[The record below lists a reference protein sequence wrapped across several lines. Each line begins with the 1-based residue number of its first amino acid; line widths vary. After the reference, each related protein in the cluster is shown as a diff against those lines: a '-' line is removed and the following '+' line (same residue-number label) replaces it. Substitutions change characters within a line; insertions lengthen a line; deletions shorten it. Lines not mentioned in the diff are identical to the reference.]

1 MPREWTKASLAATID
16 HTVLKSTTTERQARE
31 LCAEARNYGFAGVC
45 VNPVWVPA
53 CVRELQ
59 GSKLAVCSV
68 VGFPLGAV
76 PTDVKVEE
84 ARIYAKSGVR
94 ELEVVIDL
102 GAAKG
107 GDWKHVEGDLRAVV
121 KAAGPVP
128 VKVIIETC
136 YLTDPEKVRAC
147 ECAARAGARFVQ
159 TGTGFGSGGAMPE
172 DVRLMK
178 KAVGEKLLVKA
189 SGGIRTYHDAIA
201 LLEAG
206 ADRLGSSS
214 SVAIISELPE

>member
-1 MPREWTKASLAATID
+1 MPKEWTKATLAAVID
-16 HTVLKSTTTERQARE
+16 HTVLKATATERQARE

-45 VNPVWVPA
+45 VNPVWVPV

-59 GSKLAVCSV
+59 GSKLQVCSV
-68 VGFPLGAV
+68 VGFPLGAT
-76 PTDVKVEE
+76 PTPIKVEE
-84 ARIYAKSGVR
+84 ARLYAKSGAR

-102 GAAKG
+102 GAAKA
-107 GDWKHVEGDLRAVV
+107 GDWKTVEEDLRAVV
-121 KAAGPVP
+121 KAAAPVQ
-128 VKVIIETC
+128 VKVVIETC

-159 TGTGFGSGGAMPE
+159 TGTGFGSGGAAPE